1 MRKSWIITILLCL
14 FIIAAS
20 IVAVR
25 WPRTVPLSQCS
36 ELYRH
41 YADNPDIHASFIK
54 DFRINDTLVVDVTLL
69 KAASDTGWA
78 LLRKDFNIPDIPEE
92 EHSFFYDN
100 DYFSWKI
107 IPKHN
112 PSLPPDSIR
121 LNNDIAAFSY
131 PRRVVGV
138 FTITTEEQMKTI
150 PEMILDYNIDNN

>member
-78 LLRKDFNIPDIPEE
+78 LLRKDFNLNIPKESEE
-92 EHSFFYDN
+92 LFYESGRA
-100 DYFSWKI
+100 SWKY
-107 IPKHN
+107 IPKAN
-112 PSLPPDSIR
+112 PALPPDSNM
-121 LNNDIAAFSY
+121 LNNDCLAISFSKHILCI
-131 PRRVVGV
+131 
-138 FTITTEEQMKTI
+138 FTITDDYHAKAI
-150 PEMILDYNIDNN
+150 SDFIFDYNIKY